1 MDFKILMKK
10 ILQNKSLRLL
20 DSICELQKDI
30 QKVEQKE
37 YYCEAQN
44 LWAKVGVDPGF
55 YISVTSDSGEEG
67 GDIILNLRSAH
78 WAGLHTRFNGYL
90 HRRRERDSFLIFQF

>member
-1 MDFKILMKK
+1 
-10 ILQNKSLRLL
+10 
-20 DSICELQKDI
+20 
-30 QKVEQKE
+30 
-37 YYCEAQN
+37 
-44 LWAKVGVDPGF
+44 VGVDPGF

-90 HRRRERDSFLIFQF
+90 HRRRERDSFLIF